1 MRMLAALLGLV
12 LVAACG
18 QEPSHPTCTD
28 TSRGPTFGGLEDVT
42 ASSGV
47 LFEHASEDFKGGGL
61 AVEDLDGDGRVDIVA
76 GSRLGGLTLFRNLGT
91 LQFSEVT
98 DSGLDAAA
106 QVTAIAVADLD
117 NDDDRDLV
125 ITSHGLTRIYGNQGD
140 ATFVEAAQLAS
151 TGATEHVLASDLDGD
166 GLLDLYLG
174 NYDVMNEQETTN
186 RLYLNRGALRF
197 ELGRSEGAG
206 RTWTTTAYDFD
217 EDGDQDLYV
226 ANDTLAVDF
235 GSGPDG
241 GLPFPVDA
249 FLRNEGIDAD
259 GVPRFTD
266 LAAEL
271 GMSEPRSSMGG
282 VLADFDE
289 DGLLDLFIPNYG
301 ANKLFVRTPD
311 GGYVERAHDLGLA
324 GIARINEY
332 CTAGLKDEACLL
344 LSWGAALGDFDLDG
358 RDELL
363 LTNGDTAE
371 GGAPPI
377 QMFARR
383 TQRSFVEVAPSLPC
397 LDARSVISSDLD
409 DDGDQDLVLA
419 VNEGPLRLFENTR
432 RPAPDAWIR
441 IRLRGEISNRDGI
454 GASLTIVQRSGRMQ
468 SRVIG
473 AGGLIHGSGPAEA
486 HFSVVG
492 DPAVELR
499 VRWPNSAESVVTPP
513 SGTTVIAEPTL
524 GGRSYIR

>member
-1 MRMLAALLGLV
+1 MPPALLGLV
-12 LVAACG
+12 LVTACG
-18 QEPSHPTCTD
+18 QGTSDPTCTD
-28 TSRGPTFGGLEDVT
+28 TPRGPTFGGFEDVT
-42 ASSGV
+42 GRSGV
-47 LFEHASEDFKGGGL
+47 QFEHASGDFKGGGL
-61 AVEDLDGDGRVDIVA
+61 AVEDLDGDGHVDIIA
-76 GSRLGGLTLFRNLGT
+76 GSRLGGLTLFRNLGD

-98 DSGLDAAA
+98 DSGLDAAVS
-106 QVTAIAVADLD
+106 VTAIAVADLD

-125 ITSHGLTRIYGNQGD
+125 ITSHGTTRIYANQGD
-140 ATFVEAAQLAS
+140 ATFVKAAQLS
-151 TGATEHVLASDLDGD
+151 NTGATEHVLASDLDGD

-174 NYDVMNEQETTN
+174 NYDVMIEQETTN
-186 RLYLNRGALRF
+186 RLYLNRGALTFDLVRT
-197 ELGRSEGAG
+197 EGAG

-217 EDGDQDLYV
+217 DDGDQDLYV

-235 GSGPDG
+235 GTGPDG
-241 GLPFPVDA
+241 GLPLPVDA
-249 FLRNEGIDAD
+249 FLRNDGVDAD

-271 GMSEPRSSMGG
+271 GMSDARSSMGG
-282 VLADFDE
+282 LLADFDE

-311 GGYVERAHDLGLA
+311 GGYVERAGDLGLA
-324 GIARINEY
+324 GIARINEH
-332 CTAGLKDEACLL
+332 CTPGLMDYGCLL

-363 LTNGDTAE
+363 LTNGDTAV

-377 QMFARR
+377 QLFTRGTRR
-383 TQRSFVEVAPSLPC
+383 AFEEVTPSLPC
-397 LDARSVISSDLD
+397 LDARTAISTDLD
-409 DDGDQDLVLA
+409 NDGDQDVVIA
-419 VNEGPLRLFENTR
+419 AKEGPLRLFENTR
-432 RPAPDAWIR
+432 RPAQDAWIR

-492 DPAVELR
+492 DPVVELR
-499 VRWPNSAESVVTPP
+499 VRWPNSAETVVTPS

-524 GGRSYIR
+524 GSRSYVR